1 MNCRV
6 VLVRTEFAGNVGS
19 AARLVRNF
27 GASELVLVAPQAD
40 PRSRDARRM
49 AAHGQDVLERARVVG
64 ELGEGVGDCVLVAG
78 TSARAAGCSA
88 GSRWA
93 RRRR

>member
-49 AAHGQDVLERARVVG
+49 AASATTHQD
-64 ELGEGVGDCVLVAG
+64 DCQGAEANG
-78 TSARAAGCSA
+78 
-88 GSRWA
+88 
-93 RRRR
+93 